1 MTKYVCNTIL
11 CVGYHVS
18 QFWKWLWE
26 RNGKFF
32 LPPVKDKIE
41 IAICLLMFGYFEPL
55 GKFRIG
61 LLSKRTWRKSI
72 DTKPKSSTWY

>member
-1 MTKYVCNTIL
+1 MFVIQYSMLDIMFLNF
-11 CVGYHVS
+11 G
-18 QFWKWLWE
+18 
-26 RNGKFF
+26 NGCGKEMASFFF
-32 LPPVKDKIE
+32 LLFKDKIE
-41 IAICLLMFGYFEPL
+41 IAICLLMFGYFELL